1 MNLWVIIYQSKGE
14 KVWAF
19 NDGEL
24 YTDLEVVKK
33 ILEIRQKTSGKYYD
47 FKLCKLEEI
56 TDGNPKV

>member
-47 FKLCKLEEI
+47 FKLCKLE
-56 TDGNPKV
+56 